1 MSSISS
7 ARKTLYS
14 LKPFRY
20 KPSTLDRFLS
30 SISLFCEFRRCLS
43 HQDAINLG
51 FSQGLCQ
58 VRPHHMYTVVIFS
71 TNTIRIDN
79 LALPHNPFT
88 AGKNQTQS
96 TVHELSRSTKPAHT
110 TLKMPPTGQA
120 SLPGA
125 KMAMSTPVWGTPP
138 TRSLKPAWPC

>member
-14 LKPFRY
+14 IKLFRY
-20 KPSTLDRFLS
+20 KPSALDMLLP
-30 SISLFCEFRRCLS
+30 SISLFGELHRCLS

-58 VRPHHMYTVVIFS
+58 VRPHHSVVILS
-71 TNTIRIDN
+71 TDITYVDN
-79 LALPHNPFT
+79 LALPHNPFM
-88 AGKNQTQS
+88 AVKNQTQS